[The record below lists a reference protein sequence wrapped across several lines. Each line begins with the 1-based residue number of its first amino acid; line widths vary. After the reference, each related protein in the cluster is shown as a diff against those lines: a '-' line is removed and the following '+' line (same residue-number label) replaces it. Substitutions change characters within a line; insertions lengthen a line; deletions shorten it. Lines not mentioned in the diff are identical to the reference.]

1 MKRHTYVSKKLR
13 PKNSNARSTMLKEL
27 AGEHGEL
34 RSREV
39 QQVQVEEHNSGDGRL
54 RANRVM

>member
-1 MKRHTYVSKKLR
+1 
-13 PKNSNARSTMLKEL
+13 MLKEL